1 MATIDLAK
9 RSLRRGVARNYGH
22 SLTVEALRKR
32 NQQIQATAPADAYD
46 KTFEEYIRDCYPQ
59 FPFTKHTRRLIA
71 LGQKVADGV
80 LRRLMVELPPRHWKS
95 TIFSR
100 FLPGYCLRRYPDRTV
115 GIGCHTAKLA
125 EDFSRTARDYFIKS
139 GGAINPAKAG
149 VQEWGTKGIGGLW
162 AVGVGGGTG
171 KPADFLIIDDPIKS
185 REAAESAAWRRQIHS
200 WWDSVLSTR
209 EEPGNS
215 IVIVHT
221 RWHDADLIGYLLTKM
236 EELEKEGLG
245 HLAETWHAVSLPIE
259 APPANDIK
267 PFPRRCTVEPDDRQP
282 GEALDPTRFDE
293 EWIQRK
299 RANTPDRDWEAIYQ
313 QRPSAAAGS
322 IFKASTFRFYGTA
335 EQPGNP
341 GDLVRP
347 ARFNRLIASID
358 CTFKDTAGSDMVAF
372 GLWGQNEQGMWLID
386 FINQQ
391 LDFPDTVDTIKL
403 QQPHWQFG
411 ELLVEDK
418 ANGSAVISTL
428 KREAGGYAL
437 IEVNPYG
444 GKVPRANAAS
454 VQFNQGRVFL
464 PRNHREISVYTQQLL
479 AFPSGTYD
487 DLVDMTS
494 QVLNY
499 VAGTG
504 PMQVTEVSWG
514 YGAPAMD
521 VSAMDPADRLG
532 WPDAVLEDPE
542 TYFPQP
548 EAAVM
553 W

>member
-1 MATIDLAK
+1 MAVRDLAK
-9 RSLRRGVARNYGH
+9 RSLQRGLARNYGH
-22 SLTVEALRKR
+22 QTTIAALQAR
-32 NQQIQATAPADAYD
+32 NKAAQLTAPADTYD

-59 FPFTKHTRRLIA
+59 FPFTRHTRRLIA
-71 LGQKVADGV
+71 LGQKVADGI
-80 LRRLMVELPPRHWKS
+80 LRRVMVELPPRHWKS

-100 FLPGYCLRRYPDRTV
+100 FLPGYCLRRFPDRTV
-115 GIGCHTAKLA
+115 GMGCHTAKLA

-209 EEPGNS
+209 EEPGNA

-245 HLAETWHAVSLPIE
+245 HLAETWHVVSLPIE

-267 PFPRRCTVEPDDRQP
+267 PFPLRCTIEPDDRQP

-293 EWIQRK
+293 DWIQRK
-299 RANTPDRDWEAIYQ
+299 RANTPERDWEAIYQ
-313 QRPSAAAGS
+313 QRPSAAAGA
-322 IFKASTFRFYGTA
+322 IFKSSTLRYWGTD
-335 EQPGNP
+335 P
-341 GDLVRP
+341 GDLRLPQHFVRV
-347 ARFNRLIASID
+347 IASID
-358 CTFKDTAGSDMVAF
+358 CTFKDSAGSDMVAF
-372 GLWGQNEQGMWLID
+372 GLWGQTAQGMWLLD

-391 LDFPDTVDTIKL
+391 MDFPDTLDTIKL
-403 QQPHWQFG
+403 QHPAWKFG

-428 KREAGGYAL
+428 KREAQGYSL
-437 IEVNPYG
+437 IEVNPFG

-454 VQFNQGRVFL
+454 VQFTQGRVFL
-464 PRNHREISVYTQQLL
+464 PRNHPLIGVYVQQVL

-487 DLVDMTS
+487 DLVDMTT
-494 QVLNY
+494 QALNY

-504 PMQVTEVSWG
+504 PMTVTEVSFG
-514 YGAPAMD
+514 YGAPVQQFDMAELVGAGM
-521 VSAMDPADRLG
+521 G
-532 WPDAVLEDPE
+532 WPDTVLEDPDA
-542 TYFPQP
+542 YFP
-548 EAAVM
+548 M
-553 W
+553 

>member
-1 MATIDLAK
+1 MVVRDLAK
-9 RSLRRGVARNYGH
+9 RSLQRGLARNYGY
-22 SLTVEALRKR
+22 
-32 NQQIQATAPADAYD
+32 QATIASLSARNKAAQLTAPIEVYT

-59 FPFTKHTRRLIA
+59 FPFTRHTRRLIRI
-71 LGQKVADGV
+71 GQQVADGV
-80 LRRLMVELPPRHWKS
+80 LRRVMVELPPRHWKS

-115 GIGCHTAKLA
+115 GMGCHTAKLA
-125 EDFSRTARDYFIKS
+125 EDFSRTARDYFIAS

-171 KPADFLIIDDPIKS
+171 KPADYLIIDDPIKS

-221 RWHDADLIGYLLTKM
+221 RWHDADLIGYLLSKM

-245 HLAETWHAVSLPIE
+245 DLAECWHVVSLPIE

-267 PFPRRCTVEPDDRQP
+267 PFPRRCTIEPDDRQP

-293 EWIQRK
+293 EWIRRK
-299 RANTPDRDWEAIYQ
+299 RANTPERDWEAIYQ
-313 QRPSAAAGS
+313 QRPSAAAGA
-322 IFKASTFRFYGTA
+322 IFKASTLRYWG
-335 EQPGNP
+335 PGP
-341 GDLVRP
+341 DDLRLP
-347 ARFNRLIASID
+347 QQFNRLIASID
-358 CTFKDTAGSDMVAF
+358 CTFKDSAGSDMVAF
-372 GLWGQNEQGMWLID
+372 GLWGQTAHGMWLLD

-391 LDFPDTVDTIKL
+391 MDFPDTLDTIKM
-403 QQPHWQFG
+403 QYPAWKFG

-418 ANGSAVISTL
+418 ANGSAVIATL
-428 KREAGGYAL
+428 KREAQGYSL
-437 IEVNPYG
+437 IEVNPFG

-454 VQFNQGRVFL
+454 VQFTQGRVFL
-464 PRNHREISVYTQQLL
+464 PRNHPLISTYVQQLL
-479 AFPSGTYD
+479 TFPSGTYD
-487 DLVDMTS
+487 DLVDMTT

-504 PMQVTEVSWG
+504 PMTVTEVSYG
-514 YGAPAMD
+514 YGAPAQEYDMAQ
-521 VSAMDPADRLG
+521 VEAAGMG
-532 WPDAVLEDPE
+532 WPDAILEDPD
-542 TYFPQP
+542 TYFP
-548 EAAVM
+548 M
-553 W
+553 

>member
-1 MATIDLAK
+1 MAVRDLAK
-9 RSLRRGVARNYGH
+9 RSLQRGLARNYGH
-22 SLTVEALRKR
+22 
-32 NQQIQATAPADAYD
+32 QATIAALQARNKAAQLTAPVDTYA

-59 FPFTKHTRRLIA
+59 FPFTRHTRRLIA
-71 LGQKVADGV
+71 IGQKVADGI
-80 LRRLMVELPPRHWKS
+80 LRRVMVELPPRHWKS

-100 FLPGYCLRRYPDRTV
+100 FLPGYCLRRFPDRTV
-115 GIGCHTAKLA
+115 GMGCHTAKLA
-125 EDFSRTARDYFIKS
+125 EDFSRTARDYFITS

-209 EEPGNS
+209 EEPGNA

-245 HLAETWHAVSLPIE
+245 NLAECWHVVSLPIE
-259 APPANDIK
+259 APAANDIK
-267 PFPRRCTVEPDDRQP
+267 PFPRRCTIEPDDRQP

-293 EWIQRK
+293 DWIQRK

-313 QRPSAAAGS
+313 QRPSAAAGA
-322 IFKASTFRFYGTA
+322 IFKASTLRYWGT
-335 EQPGNP
+335 EP
-341 GDLVRP
+341 GDMRLPQHFVRV
-347 ARFNRLIASID
+347 IASID
-358 CTFKDTAGSDMVAF
+358 CTFKDSAGSDMVAF
-372 GLWGQNEQGMWLID
+372 GLWGQTAQGMWLLD

-391 LDFPDTVDTIKL
+391 MDFPDTLDTIKL
-403 QQPHWQFG
+403 QHPAWKFG

-428 KREAGGYAL
+428 KREAQGYSL
-437 IEVNPYG
+437 IEVNPFG

-454 VQFNQGRVFL
+454 VQFTQGRVFL
-464 PRNHREISVYTQQLL
+464 PRNHPSLSTFTQQLL

-487 DLVDMTS
+487 DLVDMTT
-494 QVLNY
+494 QALNY

-504 PMQVTEVSWG
+504 PMTVTEVSFG
-514 YGAPAMD
+514 YGAAAQQFDMAQ
-521 VSAMDPADRLG
+521 VEAADMG
-532 WPDAVLEDPE
+532 WPDPVLEDPDA
-542 TYFPQP
+542 YFP
-548 EAAVM
+548 M
-553 W
+553 